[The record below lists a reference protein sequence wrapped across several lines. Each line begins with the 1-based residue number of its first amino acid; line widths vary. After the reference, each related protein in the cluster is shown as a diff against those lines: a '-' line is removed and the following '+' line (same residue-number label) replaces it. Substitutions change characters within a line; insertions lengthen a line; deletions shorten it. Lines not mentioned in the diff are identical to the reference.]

1 MRQSVL
7 SLIVC
12 GLFFSNA
19 FAATELSKRE
29 IVKQIAPSVVHIES
43 QSVKPSGYSGVL
55 AGRIRKVEETGSGVI
70 VELYGKKYVLSNRHI
85 VADVDVDAIKIKL
98 SDRRVLRPLRIL
110 SNADFDV
117 ALLEIEAENLVP
129 ARIGNSDSVE
139 IPDEI
144 LTFGSPFGLS
154 GSVSTGVI
162 SAKGRRK
169 IPQGDQAVPIQS
181 FFQTDASVNPGN
193 SGGPMVNRSGE
204 VVGII
209 TAIASSGGG
218 SEGVA
223 FAIPINSVLRS
234 AKQLAMN
241 GTVVRPHLGIELDPK
256 FDWDAA
262 ENAGLDREI
271 GAKIEKVAANSPG
284 EKAGL
289 LPGDII
295 LSYNGT
301 TVEDDTHLVHLIA
314 ESEVG
319 DTPKLQILRGKTQ
332 RTITPQLIAR

>member
-12 GLFFSNA
+12 GLSFSNI

-29 IVKQIAPSVVHIES
+29 IVKLVAPSVVHIES
-43 QSVKPSGYSGVL
+43 QSVKPSGYSGAL
-55 AGRIRKVEETGSGVI
+55 SGRVRKVEETGSGII

-85 VADVDVDAIKIKL
+85 VADIDVDAIKIKL
-98 SDRRVLRPLRIL
+98 SDRRILKPIKIL

-117 ALLEIEAENLVP
+117 ALLEIEAENLIP

-169 IPQGDQAVPIQS
+169 IPQGNQAVPIQS

-193 SGGPMVNRSGE
+193 SGGPMVNTNGE

-234 AKQLAMN
+234 VKQLAMH
-241 GTVVRPHLGIELDPK
+241 GHVIRPYLGIELDPK
-256 FDWDAA
+256 FDWNAA
-262 ENAGLDREI
+262 KNVGLDREV
-271 GAKIEKVAANSPG
+271 GTKIEKVAANSPG
-284 EKAGL
+284 EIAGL

-295 LSYNGT
+295 VSYNGT
-301 TVEDDTHLVHLIA
+301 VVEDDTHLVHLIA

-319 DTPKLQILRGKTQ
+319 DTPKLQILRSNTQ
-332 RTITPQLIAR
+332 RFITPQLIAR